1 MNFQALLFQGTI
13 LSWLILRTL
22 LPFDLAKPSRK
33 HILPEE
39 LLEISAL
46 TDVDDHTVA
55 CVQDEMATIYLLDLR
70 TGDIIQRIP
79 FGSAGDME
87 GLTRV
92 GQEYFALR
100 SDGLMY
106 RLALQAGA
114 AVVLDTFRLQLPNR
128 DLEGLGFDERR
139 GLVLISPKDF
149 LKGDAQ
155 QRDVRLVH
163 AYDPVKK
170 HLLPEP
176 VLSISIADLTA
187 QAERKGMP
195 VPQRTT
201 KEGRS
206 VNALKLRL
214 SSVAVDPRTDQ
225 YYLLSAVDRT
235 LLVLDRQGELVALE
249 QLDPALFPKPEG
261 ITFMSSGE
269 MVISNEGKDGRPNV
283 LVFDRR

>member
-1 MNFQALLFQGTI
+1 MNLLLLKVTSGLAFLVTVALQF
-13 LSWLILRTL
+13 
-22 LPFDLAKPSRK
+22 PFDLAKPSRK
-33 HILPEE
+33 HILPKE

-79 FGSAGDME
+79 FGPAGDME

-106 RLALQAGA
+106 RLALQAGT
-114 AVVLDTFRLQLPNR
+114 AVVKDTFRLQLPNR

-170 HLLPEP
+170 RMLPEP
-176 VLSISIADLTA
+176 VLSISITDITA
-187 QAERKGMP
+187 QAERKGIR
-195 VPQRTT
+195 VPTRTT
-201 KEGRS
+201 KEGRN
-206 VNALKLRL
+206 VNALKLRF

-269 MVISNEGKDGRPNV
+269 MIISNEGKDGRPNL